1 MCSRLR
7 PGMALLASKGG
18 SVKKNISLSAVA
30 LTIPLLV
37 GAAASGIDLD
47 KAREHVELARAA
59 AGSDHAYIFGQLCA
73 EPIRAVNAAAPV
85 GQVPGALPTIDP
97 ARTWYAEPVR
107 VFDDL
112 YFLGQ
117 TAFSVWALRTSEGII
132 LVDAI
137 FDYSVEAEVIEGL
150 RKLGIDPKEI
160 RYVIISHAH
169 ADHSGGAGV
178 LQRFGAKVVM
188 SAADWDLYERSNER
202 IPATRDIVATDG
214 MEIKLGQSTVRVHAT
229 PGHTH
234 GTISTVLPVHDNG
247 VAHTAVLWGGTLFNF
262 GDSPQDP
269 RLQRLETYAASAARF
284 REIANRAGADI
295 LLSNHTAYDG
305 STVKLPALARRQAG
319 APHPYVIGK
328 DAVQRFFKV
337 AEECAVAARLSPPP
351 PPRGRGAGP
360 GAGGAAP
367 GGAAPGAPRG
377 LPPAPAPAPQR

>member
-1 MCSRLR
+1 M
-7 PGMALLASKGG
+7 
-18 SVKKNISLSAVA
+18 KKNILLKAIVPA
-30 LTIPLLV
+30 IPLLA
-37 GAAASGIDLD
+37 GAAALGIDLD
-47 KAREHVELARAA
+47 KAREHVEVARAA

-73 EPIRAVNAAAPV
+73 EPIRALNAAAPV
-85 GQVPGALPTIDP
+85 GQVPGALPSIDP
-97 ARTWYAEPVR
+97 ARSWYAEPVR

-178 LQRFGAKVVM
+178 LQKFGARVVM
-188 SAADWDLYERSNER
+188 SAADWDLYERSGEK
-202 IPATRDIVATDG
+202 IPAQRDIVATDG
-214 MEIKLGQSTVRVHAT
+214 MEIKLGNSTVRVYAT

-262 GDSPQDP
+262 GDSPDDP
-269 RLQRLETYAASAARF
+269 RLKRLETYAASAERF
-284 REIANRAGADI
+284 REVANRAGADI

-305 STVKLPALARRQAG
+305 STVKLPALAKRQAG

-328 DAVQRFFKV
+328 DAVQRFFRV
-337 AEECAVAARLSPPP
+337 AQECAIAARLSPPP
-351 PPRGRGAGP
+351 PPRGRGP
-360 GAGGAAP
+360 GV
-367 GGAAPGAPRG
+367 GAAPGAARG
-377 LPPAPAPAPQR
+377 PAPPQVPAPRQ